1 MALRGTMPD
10 EAKDRECM
18 GGNRNDQAGLIAI
31 IEDDRAIRKLLVN
44 ALIQNHVRV
53 MSANSGT
60 EGIDL
65 IRKHSNEIKAIIMDM
80 NLTDID
86 GFGVIDAVRPLLGGL
101 HVIITSGQPV
111 EGREKAFTGIRV
123 TFVKKP
129 YNIDD
134 LISLVTS

>member
-1 MALRGTMPD
+1 
-10 EAKDRECM
+10 M
-18 GGNRNDQAGLIAI
+18 GGNRKDQAGLIAI

-44 ALIQNHVRV
+44 ALVQNHVRV
-53 MSANSGT
+53 MSAKSGT

-65 IRKHSNEIKAIIMDM
+65 IRKHSNEIKAIVMDM

-101 HVIITSGQPV
+101 HIIITSGQPV
-111 EGREKAFTGIRV
+111 ERSEKTFTGIRV

-134 LISLVTS
+134 LLSIISS

>member
-1 MALRGTMPD
+1 
-10 EAKDRECM
+10 M

-31 IEDDRAIRKLLVN
+31 IEDDRAIRRLLVN
-44 ALIQNHVRV
+44 ALVRSHVRV
-53 MSANSGT
+53 MSATSGT

-65 IRKHSNEIKAIIMDM
+65 IRKHANEIKTIIMDM

-111 EGREKAFTGIRV
+111 ERSEKTFTGIRV